1 MPRAS
6 TGDSGVRYPTVGRAD
21 FLTDFL
27 SPALTGK
34 KIGGGEVPVI
44 TKCFFIT
51 KSFQE
56 NSGAENLLLRV
67 HEHYSD
73 LSSVG
78 NYENIHLAA
87 EMPWVSIDC
96 GATAMRRGTANIETF
111 YLRR

>member
-1 MPRAS
+1 M
-6 TGDSGVRYPTVGRAD
+6 VQLPTVGRAD

-51 KSFQE
+51 KSFKK

-67 HEHYSD
+67 HERYSD
-73 LSSVG
+73 LSGGG
-78 NYENIHLAA
+78 NFRERPDYRCA
-87 EMPWVSIDC
+87 
-96 GATAMRRGTANIETF
+96 
-111 YLRR
+111 